1 MATYHPG
8 VEQAPI
14 LRPLGIGDIVD
25 RVFGMYRAQPL
36 LFLVVSAIPYLVLA
50 IGVAVLGV
58 GFVGALAARLGGS
71 TVVADRLDPELI
83 AAGLIF
89 VLVFFA
95 IAIVVFSIQS
105 AALVH
110 AASERYHGRETT
122 IRESLRVGLR
132 ASPRLIV
139 AGILAFLG
147 LLIVPTAVIVAAAL
161 TQQAL
166 VLVPATFAAL
176 LLFFFLITSWMLVP
190 VVATVEGAGPV
201 RSLIRSWRLTSGSR
215 WRVLG
220 LLSLLVVLQVVI
232 GIVFAFVFLASFI
245 ADPLARTV
253 LQQAANLVAN
263 VVWAPVQWGTFTVL
277 YYDTR
282 VRREAYDLS
291 LAAEALTRGS

>member
-1 MATYHPG
+1 
-8 VEQAPI
+8 V
-14 LRPLGIGDIVD
+14 
-25 RVFGMYRAQPL
+25 
-36 LFLVVSAIPYLVLA
+36 FLV
-50 IGVAVLGV
+50 
-58 GFVGALAARLGGS
+58 
-71 TVVADRLDPELI
+71 
-83 AAGLIF
+83 
-89 VLVFFA
+89 
-95 IAIVVFSIQS
+95 AIVVFSVQS

-122 IRESLRVGLR
+122 IGESLRIGLR
-132 ASPRLIV
+132 ASPRLII

-147 LLIVPTAVIVAAAL
+147 LILGPTALVIAAAL

-166 VLVPATFAAL
+166 VLAVAGFAAIFV
-176 LLFFFLITSWMLVP
+176 FFLLITSWMLVP
-190 VVATVEGAGPV
+190 VVATVEGAGPI
-201 RSLIRSWRLTSGSR
+201 RSLARSWRLSTGSR

-220 LLSLLVVLQVVI
+220 LLVLLIILQGVI

-245 ADPLARTV
+245 ADPLIRTV
-253 LQQAANLVAN
+253 LQQAANLLTS

>member
-1 MATYHPG
+1 MS
-8 VEQAPI
+8 VEQTPI

-25 RVFGMYRAQPL
+25 RVFGMYRARPL

-50 IGVAVLGV
+50 ILLALLGV
-58 GFVGALAARLGGS
+58 GFASTLALGDIGVSAADP
-71 TVVADRLDPELI
+71 TLDPELV
-83 AAGLIF
+83 ASALTFGLLFII
-89 VLVFFA
+89 
-95 IAIVVFSIQS
+95 IAIVVFSVQS

-122 IRESLRVGLR
+122 IGRSLRVGLR
-132 ASPRLIV
+132 ASPRLII
-139 AGILAFLG
+139 AGVLAFLG
-147 LLIVPTAVIVAAAL
+147 LIIVPTAVILVAAV
-161 TQQAL
+161 TQQAI
-166 VLVPATFAAL
+166 VLVVAGFL
-176 LLFFFLITSWMLVP
+176 SLFLFFLLITSWMLVP
-190 VVATVEGAGPV
+190 VIATVEGAGPV
-201 RSLIRSWRLTSGSR
+201 QALIRSWRLTTGSR

-220 LLSLLVVLQVVI
+220 LLALLVVLQGVI

-253 LQQAANLVAN
+253 LQQAANLVAS

>member
-1 MATYHPG
+1 MN

-25 RVFGMYRAQPL
+25 RVFGMYRARPL

-50 IGVAVLGV
+50 ILLALLGV
-58 GFVGALAARLGGS
+58 GFASTLALGDIGVSAADP
-71 TVVADRLDPELI
+71 TLDPELV
-83 AAGLIF
+83 ASALTFGLLF
-89 VLVFFA
+89 VI
-95 IAIVVFSIQS
+95 IAIVVFSVQS

-122 IRESLRVGLR
+122 IGRSLRVGLR
-132 ASPRLIV
+132 ASPRLII
-139 AGILAFLG
+139 AGVLAFLG
-147 LLIVPTAVIVAAAL
+147 LIIVPTVVILVAAV
-161 TQQAL
+161 TQQAI
-166 VLVPATFAAL
+166 VLVVAGFL
-176 LLFFFLITSWMLVP
+176 SLFLFFLLITSWMLVP
-190 VVATVEGAGPV
+190 VIATVEGAGPV
-201 RSLIRSWRLTSGSR
+201 QALIRSWRLTTGSR

-220 LLSLLVVLQVVI
+220 LLALLVVLQGVI

-253 LQQAANLVAN
+253 LQQAANLVAS

>member
-1 MATYHPG
+1 MS
-8 VEQAPI
+8 VEQTPI

-25 RVFGMYRAQPL
+25 RVFGMYRARPL

-50 IGVAVLGV
+50 ILLALLGV
-58 GFVGALAARLGGS
+58 GFAGTFAAGAVGSFTLDGPPDPGLAA
-71 TVVADRLDPELI
+71 
-83 AAGLIF
+83 AALTFGLLF
-89 VLVFFA
+89 VL
-95 IAIVVFSIQS
+95 IAIVVFSVQS

-122 IRESLRVGLR
+122 IAEALRVGLR
-132 ASPRLIV
+132 ASLRLIV
-139 AGILAFLG
+139 AGVLAFLG
-147 LLIVPTAVIVAAAL
+147 LIIAPTAVILVAAL
-161 TQQAL
+161 TRQAI
-166 VLVPATFAAL
+166 VLVVAGFAAL

-190 VVATVEGAGPV
+190 VIATVEGAGPV
-201 RSLIRSWRLTSGSR
+201 RSLVRSWRLTSGAR
-215 WRVLG
+215 WRVLA
-220 LLSLLVVLQVVI
+220 LLALLVVLQGVI

-253 LQQAANLVAN
+253 LQQAANLVAS

>member
-1 MATYHPG
+1 M
-8 VEQAPI
+8 EQAPI

-25 RVFGMYRAQPL
+25 RVFGMYRARPL

-50 IGVAVLGV
+50 ILLALLGV
-58 GFVGALAARLGGS
+58 GFAGTFAAGAVGSFTLDGPPDPGLAA
-71 TVVADRLDPELI
+71 
-83 AAGLIF
+83 AALTFGLLF
-89 VLVFFA
+89 VL
-95 IAIVVFSIQS
+95 IAIVVFSVQS

-122 IRESLRVGLR
+122 IAEALRVGLR
-132 ASPRLIV
+132 ASLRLIV
-139 AGILAFLG
+139 AGVLAFLG
-147 LLIVPTAVIVAAAL
+147 LIIAPTAVILVAAL
-161 TQQAL
+161 TRQAI
-166 VLVPATFAAL
+166 VLVVAGFAAL

-190 VVATVEGAGPV
+190 VIATVEGAGPV
-201 RSLIRSWRLTSGSR
+201 RSLVRSWRLTSGAR
-215 WRVLG
+215 WRVLA
-220 LLSLLVVLQVVI
+220 LLALLVVLQGVI

-253 LQQAANLVAN
+253 LQQAANLVAS

>member
-1 MATYHPG
+1 MS
-8 VEQAPI
+8 VEPAPI

-25 RVFGMYRAQPL
+25 RVFGMYRARPL

-50 IGVAVLGV
+50 ILLALLGV
-58 GFVGALAARLGGS
+58 GFASTLALGDIGVSAADP
-71 TVVADRLDPELI
+71 TLDPELV
-83 AAGLIF
+83 ASALTFGLLF
-89 VLVFFA
+89 VI
-95 IAIVVFSIQS
+95 IAIVVFSVQS

-122 IRESLRVGLR
+122 IGRSLRVGLR
-132 ASPRLIV
+132 ASPRLII
-139 AGILAFLG
+139 AGVLAFLG
-147 LLIVPTAVIVAAAL
+147 LIIVPTAVILVAAV
-161 TQQAL
+161 TQQAI
-166 VLVPATFAAL
+166 VLVVAGFL
-176 LLFFFLITSWMLVP
+176 SLFLFFLLITSWMLVP
-190 VVATVEGAGPV
+190 VIATVEGAGPV
-201 RSLIRSWRLTSGSR
+201 QALIRSWRLTTGSR

-220 LLSLLVVLQVVI
+220 LLALLVVLQGVI

-253 LQQAANLVAN
+253 LQQAANLVAS

>member
-1 MATYHPG
+1 M
-8 VEQAPI
+8 EQTPV
-14 LRPLGIGDIVD
+14 LRPLGIGDVVD
-25 RVFGMYRAQPL
+25 RVFGMYRARPL
-36 LFLVVSAIPYLVLA
+36 LFIVVSGIPSLVLA
-50 IGVAVLGV
+50 IVVALLGV
-58 GFVGALAARLGGS
+58 GFGEALDFGTLTDPA
-71 TVVADRLDPELI
+71 TVEQNLDPEAV
-83 AAGLIF
+83 AAGLTFGLI
-89 VLVFFA
+89 VLLV
-95 IAIVVFSIQS
+95 AIVVLSVQS

-122 IRESLRVGLR
+122 IGESLRIGLR
-132 ASPRLIV
+132 ASPRLII

-147 LLIVPTAVIVAAAL
+147 LILGPTALVIAAAL

-166 VLVPATFAAL
+166 VLAVAGFAAIFV
-176 LLFFFLITSWMLVP
+176 FFLLITSWMLVP
-190 VVATVEGAGPV
+190 VVATVEGAGPI
-201 RSLIRSWRLTSGSR
+201 RSLARSWRLSTGSR

-220 LLSLLVVLQVVI
+220 LLVLLIILQGVI

-245 ADPLARTV
+245 ADPLIRTV
-253 LQQAANLVAN
+253 LQQAANLLTS

>member
-1 MATYHPG
+1 MS
-8 VEQAPI
+8 VEQTPI

-25 RVFGMYRAQPL
+25 RVFGMYRARPL

-50 IGVAVLGV
+50 ILLALLGV
-58 GFVGALAARLGGS
+58 GFASTLALGDIGVSAADP
-71 TVVADRLDPELI
+71 TIDPELV
-83 AAGLIF
+83 ASALTFGLLFII
-89 VLVFFA
+89 
-95 IAIVVFSIQS
+95 IAIVVFSVQS

-122 IRESLRVGLR
+122 IGRSLRVGLR
-132 ASPRLIV
+132 ASPRLII
-139 AGILAFLG
+139 AGVLAFLG
-147 LLIVPTAVIVAAAL
+147 LIIVPTAVILVAAV
-161 TQQAL
+161 TQQAI
-166 VLVPATFAAL
+166 VLVVAVFL
-176 LLFFFLITSWMLVP
+176 SLFLFFLLITSWMLVP
-190 VVATVEGAGPV
+190 VIATVEGAGPV
-201 RSLIRSWRLTSGSR
+201 QALIRSWRLTTGSR

-220 LLSLLVVLQVVI
+220 LLALLVVLQGVI

-253 LQQAANLVAN
+253 LQQAANLVAS

>member
-1 MATYHPG
+1 MERPPNILG

-25 RVFGMYRAQPL
+25 RVFGMYRAKPL
-36 LFLVVSAIPYLVLA
+36 LFLVVSAIPYLILA
-50 IGVAVLGV
+50 ILLALLGV
-58 GFVGALAARLGGS
+58 GFAGTLAIGPTFDPTALDPQLVAGAL
-71 TVVADRLDPELI
+71 TF
-83 AAGLIF
+83 GLLFI
-89 VLVFFA
+89 A
-95 IAIVVFSIQS
+95 IAIMVFSVQS

-122 IRESLRVGLR
+122 IGRSLRVGLR
-132 ASPRLIV
+132 ASLRLII

-147 LLIVPTAVIVAAAL
+147 LIIVPTGVVIVAAL
-161 TQQAL
+161 SQQVILL
-166 VLVPATFAAL
+166 VVAGFAAVF
-176 LLFFFLITSWMLVP
+176 LFFFLITSWMLVP
-190 VVATVEGAGPV
+190 VIATIEGAGPIQA
-201 RSLIRSWRLTSGSR
+201 LIRSWRLTSGSR

-220 LLSLLVVLQVVI
+220 LLALLVVLQGVI

-245 ADPLARTV
+245 ADPLSRTV
-253 LQQAANLVAN
+253 LQQAANLVAS